1 MYRNAFPSF
10 LDDADEIRPLRLS
23 ELNNLV
29 RGVLEQTLDEAYWI
43 VAEVSEM
50 RVAANGHCYLEFVEK
65 DAAGTKFIAKARANI
80 WRSTYDLLGPWF
92 EQSTGHRLQ
101 AGLKVLVRVTATF
114 HEVYG
119 FSLNVIDID
128 PNYTLGDMER
138 RRREILAQLR
148 EDGVLTLNKELEL
161 PRLTKRIAV
170 ISAATAAGYGDFC
183 RQLEQS
189 GFLFTTK
196 LFPAAMQGEKVEESV
211 INALDAVAGEQADW
225 DAVVIIRGGGAVS
238 ELSCFDSYLLAANVA
253 QFPLPVL
260 TGIGHE
266 RDDTVTDCVA
276 HCKFKTPT
284 AVAAFL
290 IERRKDE
297 WDLFSE
303 LSERLQEA
311 VELAISERKS
321 RLNALA
327 SRLHLI
333 AVRYASKR
341 GEHIAHLEA
350 RAELLARQRVKAEW
364 QRIIPLQTRLAPA
377 AKAFISKKK
386 EALNHADRAI
396 ALASPERILKM
407 GFSITTSGGRIV
419 RNAATL
425 KAGDRLATQFADG
438 TIESIVTSP
447 TDKP

>member
-10 LDDADEIRPLRLS
+10 LDDADEICPLRLS

-65 DAAGTKFIAKARANI
+65 DASSTKFVAKARANI
-80 WRSTYDLLGPWF
+80 WRSTYDLLAPWF

-266 RDDTVTDCVA
+266 RDDTVTDSVA

-297 WDLFSE
+297 WDLFSA

-311 VELAISERKS
+311 VELAIAERKS

-364 QRIIPLQTRLAPA
+364 QRIIPLQARLAPA

-396 ALASPERILKM
+396 TLASPERILKM

-447 TDKP
+447 TD

>member
-1 MYRNAFPSF
+1 MNRNAFPSF

-50 RVAANGHCYLEFVEK
+50 RVAANGHCYLELVEK
-65 DAAGTKFIAKARANI
+65 DAAGIKFIAKARANI

-92 EQSTGHRLQ
+92 EQATGQRLQ

-128 PNYTLGDMER
+128 PDYTLGDMER

-189 GFLFTTK
+189 GFHFATK

-211 INALDAVAGEQADW
+211 VKALDAVASELEDW
-225 DAVVIIRGGGAVS
+225 DAVVIIRGGGTVS
-238 ELSCFDSYLLAANVA
+238 ELSCFDSYLLAASVA

-266 RDDTVTDCVA
+266 RDDTVTDSVA

-396 ALASPERILKM
+396 ILASPERILKM

-447 TDKP
+447 TD

>member
-65 DAAGTKFIAKARANI
+65 DASGTKFIAKARANI
-80 WRSTYDLLGPWF
+80 WRSTYDLLAPWF

-189 GFLFTTK
+189 GFLFTTR

-238 ELSCFDSYLLAANVA
+238 ELSSFDSYLLAANVA

-266 RDDTVTDCVA
+266 RDDTVTDSVA

-311 VELAISERKS
+311 VEQAISERKS
-321 RLNALA
+321 HLNALA

-341 GEHIAHLEA
+341 AGHIAHLEA

-364 QRIIPLQTRLAPA
+364 QRIIPLQTRLTPA

-396 ALASPERILKM
+396 TLASPERILKM

>member
-65 DAAGTKFIAKARANI
+65 DASGTKFIAKARANI
-80 WRSTYDLLGPWF
+80 WRSTYDLLAPWF

-161 PRLTKRIAV
+161 LRLTKRIAV

-211 INALDAVAGEQADW
+211 INALDTVANEQADW

-311 VELAISERKS
+311 VELAIGKTSLK
-321 RLNALA
+321 LALE
-327 SRLHLI
+327 S
-333 AVRYASKR
+333 S
-341 GEHIAHLEA
+341 
-350 RAELLARQRVKAEW
+350 
-364 QRIIPLQTRLAPA
+364 
-377 AKAFISKKK
+377 
-386 EALNHADRAI
+386 
-396 ALASPERILKM
+396 
-407 GFSITTSGGRIV
+407 SG
-419 RNAATL
+419 
-425 KAGDRLATQFADG
+425 K
-438 TIESIVTSP
+438 
-447 TDKP
+447 

>member
-65 DAAGTKFIAKARANI
+65 DASGTKFIAKARANI
-80 WRSTYDLLGPWF
+80 WRSTYDLLAPWF

-225 DAVVIIRGGGAVS
+225 DTVVIIRGGGAVS

-266 RDDTVTDCVA
+266 RDDTVTDSVA

-321 RLNALA
+321 HLNALA

-396 ALASPERILKM
+396 TLASPERILKM

>member
-29 RGVLEQTLDEAYWI
+29 RGVLEQTLDETYWI

-50 RVAANGHCYLEFVEK
+50 RVAANGHCYLEFIEK
-65 DAAGTKFIAKARANI
+65 DASGTKFIAKARANI
-80 WRSTYDLLGPWF
+80 WRSTYDLLAPWF

-128 PNYTLGDMER
+128 PTYTLGDMER

-311 VELAISERKS
+311 VELAIAERKS

-396 ALASPERILKM
+396 TLASPERILKM

>member
-65 DAAGTKFIAKARANI
+65 DASGTKFIAKARANI
-80 WRSTYDLLGPWF
+80 WRSTYDLLAPWF

-161 PRLTKRIAV
+161 LRLTKRIAV

-211 INALDAVAGEQADW
+211 INALDTVANEQADW

-311 VELAISERKS
+311 VELAIAERKS

-364 QRIIPLQTRLAPA
+364 QRISPLQTRLAPA

-396 ALASPERILKM
+396 TLASPERILKM
-407 GFSITTSGGRIV
+407 GFSITTSGDRIV

>member
-29 RGVLEQTLDEAYWI
+29 RGVLEQTLDETYWI

-50 RVAANGHCYLEFVEK
+50 RVAANGHCYLEFIEK
-65 DAAGTKFIAKARANI
+65 DASGTKFIAKARANI
-80 WRSTYDLLGPWF
+80 WRSTYDLLAPWF

-311 VELAISERKS
+311 VELAIAERKS

-396 ALASPERILKM
+396 TLASPERILKM

>member
-10 LDDADEIRPLRLS
+10 LNDADEIRPLRLS

-65 DAAGTKFIAKARANI
+65 DASGTKFIAKARANI
-80 WRSTYDLLGPWF
+80 WRSTYDLLAPWF

-266 RDDTVTDCVA
+266 RDDTVTDSVA

-303 LSERLQEA
+303 LSELLQEA

-321 RLNALA
+321 HLNALV

-350 RAELLARQRVKAEW
+350 RAELLARQRVKAER
-364 QRIIPLQTRLAPA
+364 QRIIPLQARLAPA

-386 EALNHADRAI
+386 EALNHTDRAI
-396 ALASPERILKM
+396 ILASPERILKM

-425 KAGDRLATQFADG
+425 KAGDCLATQFADG

-447 TDKP
+447 TDKL

>member
-10 LDDADEIRPLRLS
+10 LNDADEIRPLRLS

-29 RGVLEQTLDEAYWI
+29 RGVLEQTLDETYWI

-65 DAAGTKFIAKARANI
+65 DASGIKFIAKARANI
-80 WRSTYDLLGPWF
+80 WRSTYDLLAPWF

-266 RDDTVTDCVA
+266 RDDTVTDSVA

-364 QRIIPLQTRLAPA
+364 QRIIPLQTRLTPA

-396 ALASPERILKM
+396 TLASPERILKM

-447 TDKP
+447 TDKL

>member
-29 RGVLEQTLDEAYWI
+29 RGVWEQALDEAYWI

-65 DAAGTKFIAKARANI
+65 DASGTKFIAKARANI
-80 WRSTYDLLGPWF
+80 WRSTYDLLAPWF

-266 RDDTVTDCVA
+266 RDDTVTDSVA

-297 WDLFSE
+297 WNLFSE

-396 ALASPERILKM
+396 TLASPERILKM

-425 KAGDRLATQFADG
+425 KVGDRLATQFADG

-447 TDKP
+447 TDKL

>member
-10 LDDADEIRPLRLS
+10 LDDADEIRPLHLS

-65 DAAGTKFIAKARANI
+65 DASSTKFIAKARANI
-80 WRSTYDLLGPWF
+80 WRSTYDLLAPWF

-266 RDDTVTDCVA
+266 RDDTVTDSVA

-303 LSERLQEA
+303 LSDRLQEA
-311 VELAISERKS
+311 VELAIHERKS

-396 ALASPERILKM
+396 TLASPERILKM

-438 TIESIVTSP
+438 TIESIVTSNA
-447 TDKP
+447 